1 MSDLVL
7 RWVFIGVAT
16 YFFVHTFIFVAR
28 LTGGY
33 FG

>member
-1 MSDLVL
+1 MYDLAL

-16 YFFVHTFIFVAR
+16 YFFVHTLVFVAR
-28 LTGGY
+28 IMGGY

>member
-1 MSDLVL
+1 MLDLAL

-16 YFFVHTFIFVAR
+16 YFFVHIVVFVAR